1 MAKTINTL
9 TAFPFPPFC
18 GTKSLHPRLR
28 LRKSFFGWNWLL
40 CGPAFS
46 HPSLVQSPLSV
57 QHVKTVQWPKH
68 STHPLHLPSFFCGT
82 KSLHYRLRLRK
93 RFFGWNWSA
102 LSQPSL
108 VQSPLSDQ
116 RILKQ
121 SRGQNVQYTHFKS
134 FFCQAKSLHH
144 RLRLRERFV
153 GWNWPSWG

>member
-9 TAFPFPPFC
+9 PAFPFPPFC

-28 LRKSFFGWNWLL
+28 LRKRFFGWNWLL

-68 STHPLHLPSFFCGT
+68 STHPLHLPSYFCGT

-116 RILKQ
+116 HIKTVQGPKHSIYSLQILFL
-121 SRGQNVQYTHFKS
+121 SGQVFASQIKTEGEICWVK
-134 FFCQAKSLHH
+134 LT
-144 RLRLRERFV
+144 
-153 GWNWPSWG
+153 